1 MSLKNQRYLWILGV
15 VYFLLVTIVF
25 LIEGSYLGWLSII
38 NSFLLGI
45 TVFKV
50 KKNLKIHRY
59 FLE

>member
-15 VYFLLVTIVF
+15 VYFFIVTIVS

-38 NSFLLGI
+38 TSFLLGI

-50 KKNLKIHRY
+50 KKNLKDT
-59 FLE
+59 

>member
-1 MSLKNQRYLWILGV
+1 MSLKNQRYLWTLGV
-15 VYFLLVTIVF
+15 VYFFIVPIVF

-50 KKNLKIHRY
+50 KKNLKDT
-59 FLE
+59 

>member
-1 MSLKNQRYLWILGV
+1 IECLMSLKNQRYLWILGV
-15 VYFLLVTIVF
+15 VYFFIVTIVF

-50 KKNLKIHRY
+50 KKNLKDT
-59 FLE
+59 